1 MTAVSSALDYFLGL
15 GLFGGLYWFLNG
27 LIVDLKPY
35 AEDAELITLANWI
48 WAGALILYLI
58 LGAFWLPRVLKE
70 WQQEK
75 RRRY

>member
-27 LIVDLKPY
+27 ILIDVKVYTYDS
-35 AEDAELITLANWI
+35 ELLRLANYI
-48 WAGALILYLI
+48 WVGSLVLYLI

-70 WQQEK
+70 WHQHK
-75 RRRY
+75 RRYR